1 MVDSANSKETVPATP
16 RAGALKSTLTV
27 QLHTQYAI
35 LLWEGRSRDK
45 ASNKPQ
51 IVSMPQVIALAG
63 RINRDSDSDNPYADR
78 AMVLL
83 EQAIERGTARL
94 QAAVAELET
103 VLSCLPA
110 QVSLSD
116 IASVSPLNIGVF
128 SRTPLGYRCVWMLV
142 GFDQLAMKAFQ
153 AWHYG
158 LISRQKRDDLLSQ
171 GGHWVRQVYG
181 VVQQYR
187 SVAVSRED
195 LRLQTP
201 AGIDAI
207 KRLGEPDAEILS
219 GAVRSAFSPPLRQQ
233 PEAQPA
239 TEPKPKKGGKA

>member
-1 MVDSANSKETVPATP
+1 MVDSSGNKENKPSPA

-35 LLWEGRSRDK
+35 LLWEGRQREK
-45 ASNKPQ
+45 ESNKPQ
-51 IVSMPQVIALAG
+51 IVSMPQVIARAG
-63 RINRDSDSDNPYADR
+63 LINRDSEDDNPYADH
-78 AMVLL
+78 AMLL
-83 EQAIERGTARL
+83 LDKAIEQGTARL
-94 QAAVAELET
+94 QVAVAELDNI
-103 VLSCLPA
+103 LSNLPA
-110 QVSLSD
+110 QISLSD

-158 LISRQKRDDLLSQ
+158 LISRQKRDDLLSK

-187 SVAVSRED
+187 SVAVTRDD
-195 LRLQTP
+195 LRLQTQIGME
-201 AGIDAI
+201 AV
-207 KRLGEPDAEILS
+207 KRLGEPDEDIMS
-219 GAVRSAFSPPLRQQ
+219 GSSRSSFSPPLK
-233 PEAQPA
+233 APA
-239 TEPKPKKGGKA
+239 LSSSKKGDKA

>member
-1 MVDSANSKETVPATP
+1 MVDSSSRKENKPSQA

-35 LLWEGRSRDK
+35 LLWEGRQREK
-45 ASNKPQ
+45 ESNKPQ
-51 IVSMPQVIALAG
+51 IVSMPQVIARAG
-63 RINRDSDSDNPYADR
+63 KINADSNTDNPYADS
-78 AMVLL
+78 AMLSL

-94 QAAVAELET
+94 QSAVAGLDT
-103 VLSCLPA
+103 VLSSLPG
-110 QVSLSD
+110 QVSMSEVS
-116 IASVSPLNIGVF
+116 SVSPLNIGVF
-128 SRTPLGYRCVWMLV
+128 SRTPLGYRCVWLLV

-187 SVAVSRED
+187 SVAVTRD
-195 LRLQTP
+195 DIRLQTQV
-201 AGIDAI
+201 GIDAV
-207 KRLGEPDAEILS
+207 KRLGEPDADIMS
-219 GAVRSAFSPPLRQQ
+219 GTSRSAFSPPFNKTSVLT
-233 PEAQPA
+233 AS
-239 TEPKPKKGGKA
+239 TSSKKGAKA